1 MECGDVGYVT
11 CHGSAGHVP
20 VTGWI
25 VHLEESEACLASSL
39 ASLEKV
45 GSKTSCKISG
55 VDIGVIKVS
64 TEAILVERPTGWAGP
79 RISELPGWHICS
91 KAWTQ
96 LADRDLHSS
105 EAELRSDPAPAQRKG
120 KSRIEQELSSLKH
133 LFRSRRGPTQTDD
146 EGEEDSEEDEAEDL
160 EEEELLR
167 PGATAVKSKKKR
179 VTKVPELDLREEVAK
194 ALAGGQSASELMP
207 LAMMAL
213 LMDDKKKK
221 RSKRSKAQ
229 GSDSGSLLGGSSSDD
244 SDDDRKLQARGLKA
258 VSSLHRLQDRIQ
270 KNPRKIYT
278 TFEKEIREELG
289 VVPGQ
294 SWTVKDYVRKQQWGK
309 FRGIYRCAMMDVAV
323 YEQLRAGQTEVAT
336 AQVVQN
342 LKAKLQSVLQGG
354 DWSSAWLLTGLSD
367 PTQRR
372 EFAGT
377 KEEMAIV
384 SGYVEA
390 LANLRKKVR
399 ESHSAAA
406 EEEEEPASSN
416 RK

>member
-1 MECGDVGYVT
+1 M
-11 CHGSAGHVP
+11 
-20 VTGWI
+20 
-25 VHLEESEACLASSL
+25 
-39 ASLEKV
+39 
-45 GSKTSCKISG
+45 
-55 VDIGVIKVS
+55 
-64 TEAILVERPTGWAGP
+64 
-79 RISELPGWHICS
+79 
-91 KAWTQ
+91 
-96 LADRDLHSS
+96 
-105 EAELRSDPAPAQRKG
+105 
-120 KSRIEQELSSLKH
+120 
-133 LFRSRRGPTQTDD
+133 
-146 EGEEDSEEDEAEDL
+146 
-160 EEEELLR
+160 
-167 PGATAVKSKKKR
+167 
-179 VTKVPELDLREEVAK
+179 
-194 ALAGGQSASELMP
+194 
-207 LAMMAL
+207 
-213 LMDDKKKK
+213 
-221 RSKRSKAQ
+221 
-229 GSDSGSLLGGSSSDD
+229 
-244 SDDDRKLQARGLKA
+244 
-258 VSSLHRLQDRIQ
+258 
-270 KNPRKIYT
+270 
-278 TFEKEIREELG
+278 
-289 VVPGQ
+289 VPGQ